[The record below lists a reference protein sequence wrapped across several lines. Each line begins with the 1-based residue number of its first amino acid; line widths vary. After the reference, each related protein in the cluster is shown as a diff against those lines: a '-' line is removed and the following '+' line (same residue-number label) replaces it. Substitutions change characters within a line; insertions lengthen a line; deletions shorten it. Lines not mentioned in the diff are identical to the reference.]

1 MLKWL
6 WELMD
11 DPSAVESRLLGRML
25 RESPELPDWSA
36 EVQLVLGRLL
46 ANSRIQRPMVSRVLD
61 MPVFNAMALPH
72 KTIVLAQSL
81 VEFCR
86 DERDQ
91 MAFVVAHEA
100 AHIHLGHAKE
110 RSRANTLVTVL
121 GATNP
126 LVGMGIRMLFD
137 RAYSREQEFEADRAA
152 ATFCARAGYAPQ
164 AATTFLARLGAIAG
178 SNEGV
183 LQLLSTHPPV
193 RERIEQLWPVTNGFR
208 R

>member
-11 DPSAVESRLLGRML
+11 DPPAIEARLLTRML
-25 RESPELPDWSA
+25 RESPELPEWSA
-36 EVQLVLGRLL
+36 AVQLVLERLL
-46 ANSRIQRPMVSRVLD
+46 ANSRIRQPMVSRVLN

-81 VEFCR
+81 VDFCR
-86 DERDQ
+86 DDRDQ

-137 RAYSREQEFEADRAA
+137 RAYSREQEFEADRVA

-164 AATTFLARLGAIAG
+164 AATAFLARLGAIAG
-178 SNEGV
+178 STGGV
-183 LQLLSTHPPV
+183 MQLLSTHPPV
-193 RERIEQLWPVTNGFR
+193 RERIEQLR

>member
-1 MLKWL
+1 
-6 WELMD
+6 
-11 DPSAVESRLLGRML
+11 
-25 RESPELPDWSA
+25 
-36 EVQLVLGRLL
+36 VQLVLGRLL
-46 ANSRIQRPMVSRVLD
+46 ANSRVKRPMVSRVLD
-61 MPVFNAMALPH
+61 MPVFNALALPH

-137 RAYSREQEFEADRAA
+137 RAYSREQEFEADRLA

-164 AATTFLARLGAIAG
+164 AATAFLARLGAIAG
-178 SNEGV
+178 ASEGV

-193 RERIEQLWPVTNGFR
+193 RDRIEQLRPVTDR
-208 R
+208 VWR